1 MRIKSFLQFYI
12 RTLLPL
18 AAPFMILAFC
28 RMFLQMDSKLLIYG
42 FAFAFIASF
51 FLTLNLWEVHF
62 VVNFEKRR
70 EYLTNLEKNLVKLGF
85 AKKCTEGFL
94 TTFENKDS
102 SFLNREI
109 KVYLFHDR
117 ALIITPKKYLAFLD
131 RDHRTK
137 LSLLFR
143 YFA

>member
-12 RTLLPL
+12 KTFLAL
-18 AAPFMILAFC
+18 AAPFMILTFC
-28 RMFLQMDSKLLIYG
+28 RLLLQIETKLLIYG
-42 FAFAFIASF
+42 FTFAVIASF
-51 FLTLNLWEVHF
+51 FLTLNLREVPF
-62 VVNFEKRR
+62 VVEFEKRR
-70 EYLTNLEKNLVKLGF
+70 EYLTNLETKLAKLGF
-85 AKKCTEGFL
+85 TKKCTEGFL
-94 TTFENKDS
+94 TIFENKDS

-109 KVYLFHDR
+109 KVYLFRDT
-117 ALIITPKKYLAFLD
+117 ALIITPKKYQPFLD